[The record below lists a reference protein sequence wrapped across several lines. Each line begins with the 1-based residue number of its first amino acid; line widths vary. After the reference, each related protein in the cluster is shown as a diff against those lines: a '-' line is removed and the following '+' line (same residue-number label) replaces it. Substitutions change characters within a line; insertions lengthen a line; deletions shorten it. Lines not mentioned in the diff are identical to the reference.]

1 MKPGNKSKQEV
12 QSHNRNKLV
21 IGENIVI
28 ERAHQIKKRNS
39 GNRRK
44 PRTIAWRFLKFKGK
58 INILKKVK
66 KLKFKKNFY
75 Q

>member
-28 ERAHQIKKRNS
+28 ERAHQIKKGTVRIEEN
-39 GNRRK
+39 
-44 PRTIAWRFLKFKGK
+44 PE
-58 INILKKVK
+58 
-66 KLKFKKNFY
+66 